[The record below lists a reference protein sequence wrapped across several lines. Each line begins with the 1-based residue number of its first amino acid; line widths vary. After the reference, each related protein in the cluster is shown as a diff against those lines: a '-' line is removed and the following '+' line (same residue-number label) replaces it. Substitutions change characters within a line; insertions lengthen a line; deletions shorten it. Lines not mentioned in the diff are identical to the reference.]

1 MMELSNLFIEG
12 SPKTPQ
18 IDMNQLTG
26 ELLFTG
32 KSMPEN
38 AAKIYEPALK
48 WVEQYIINA
57 RPTTNIRLDLEYFST
72 ASSLWLAKILKV
84 LARINGPDSVLIINL
99 YLPVEEFDEIKEFG
113 DITDAFLPISGI
125 FQGATPSIGIKLYCT
140 NDTGEIIKDTP
151 VFI

>member
-1 MMELSNLFIEG
+1 MLEFNNLLIEG

-26 ELLFTG
+26 ELIFTG

-48 WVEQYIINA
+48 WVEQYILNA
-57 RPTTNIRLDLEYFST
+57 RPTTNIRLDLEYFNT

-84 LARINGPDSVLIINL
+84 LARIKGSDSVLIINL
-99 YLPVEEFDEIKEFG
+99 YLPVEEIEGMKEFG
-113 DITDAFLPISGI
+113 DITDAFYPIAGI
-125 FQGATPSIGIKLYCT
+125 IQGALPSIGIKLHCT
-140 NDTGEIIKDTP
+140 DDSGEIIKDSKI
-151 VFI
+151 FI

>member
-1 MMELSNLFIEG
+1 MELKNLFIEG

-57 RPTTNIRLDLEYFST
+57 RLTTNIRIDLEYFST

-84 LARINGPDSVLIINL
+84 LARIKGPDSVLIINL

-125 FQGATPSIGIKLYCT
+125 FQGAIPSIGIKLYCT
-140 NDTGEIIKDTP
+140 NDIGEIIKDTP